1 MMELST
7 ALLIALSAMA
17 ISLYVLVDTLVDLIL
32 ERRSQLQIMEA
43 AYQKQLH
50 LEWFL
55 DTLEHAHYTRR
66 KLQYGGSLYV
76 HNKRLF

>member
-1 MMELST
+1 
-7 ALLIALSAMA
+7 MA

-43 AYQKQLH
+43 AYQQDMYLA
-50 LEWFL
+50 WWL
-55 DTLEHAHYTRR
+55 DTLEHANYTNR
-66 KLQYGGSLYV
+66 KLQYGSALYV